1 MTDKER
7 KKVYNQNEK
16 HLEES
21 EELAEKDPNT
31 LEKELEVLRD
41 QLEEEKNRHL
51 RTRADFDNFRKR
63 MEREAETKRI
73 NAKKEI
79 LLDLLKY
86 LDYFDQ
92 ARKQVQDPAAA
103 KGLEIMARQ
112 FHELLY
118 KHGLRPIEC
127 LGQPFD
133 PEEHEG
139 VGYITTEEHPEGCV
153 AEELCCGYKL
163 GDILLQPARVMVAK
177 NPE

>member
-1 MTDKER
+1 MTDKEQEQA
-7 KKVYNQNEK
+7 YNNNEK
-16 HLEES
+16 QAGKNVQALEE
-21 EELAEKDPNT
+21 
-31 LEKELEVLRD
+31 ELEMLRD
-41 QLEEEKNRHL
+41 QLEEEKSRHL

-63 MEREAETKRI
+63 MERETETKRI

-86 LDYFDQ
+86 LDYFEQ

-112 FHELLY
+112 FYELLH
-118 KHGLRPIEC
+118 KHGVRPIEC

-139 VGYITTEEHPEGCV
+139 VGYIATDEHPEGCV
-153 AEELCCGYKL
+153 AEELCCGYKF

>member
-7 KKVYNQNEK
+7 ETANNNNEE
-16 HLEES
+16 LEEKNIEALE
-21 EELAEKDPNT
+21 EELEA
-31 LEKELEVLRD
+31 LRG

-63 MEREAETKRI
+63 MEREAESKRI

-79 LLDLLKY
+79 LLDLLKF
-86 LDYFDQ
+86 LDFFDQ
-92 ARKQVQDPAAA
+92 ARKQVQYPAAA

-112 FHELLY
+112 FHELLH
-118 KHGLRPIEC
+118 KHGVRPIEC

-153 AEELCCGYKL
+153 AEELCCGYKF

>member
-1 MTDKER
+1 MIDKEG
-7 KKVYNQNEK
+7 NNFFDHNEK
-16 HLEES
+16 QLGKS
-21 EELAEKDPNT
+21 EEQAEINVDT
-31 LEKELEVLRD
+31 LEKELKMLSD
-41 QLEEEKNRHL
+41 QLKEEKNRHL

-63 MEREAETKRI
+63 MEREAEIKRI
-73 NAKKEI
+73 SAKKEI

-118 KHGLRPIEC
+118 KHGVRPIEC

-139 VGYITTEEHPEGCV
+139 VGYIATEEHPEGCV

>member
-1 MTDKER
+1 MTDNER
-7 KKVYNQNEK
+7 EKAYNNNEEQAKKDLQA
-16 HLEES
+16 LEE
-21 EELAEKDPNT
+21 
-31 LEKELEVLRD
+31 ELEMLRG

-118 KHGLRPIEC
+118 KHGVRPIEC

-139 VGYITTEEHPEGCV
+139 VGYIATDEHPEGCV

-163 GDILLQPARVMVAK
+163 GDTLLQPARVMVAK
-177 NPE
+177 SPE

>member
-1 MTDKER
+1 MTDQER
-7 KKVYNQNEK
+7 ETTNNNNEEQAENNVQA
-16 HLEES
+16 LE
-21 EELAEKDPNT
+21 N
-31 LEKELEVLRD
+31 ELEMLRG

-63 MEREAETKRI
+63 MDREAEAKRI

-79 LLDLLKY
+79 LMDLLKY

-103 KGLEIMARQ
+103 KGLDIMARQ
-112 FHELLY
+112 FHELLHR
-118 KHGLRPIEC
+118 HGVKPIEC

-139 VGYITTEEHPEGCV
+139 VGYIATEEYPEGCV

-177 NPE
+177 SPE

>member
-1 MTDKER
+1 MADKEW
-7 KKVYNQNEK
+7 KSVNNNNEE
-16 HLEES
+16 LEEKNIEALE
-21 EELAEKDPNT
+21 EELEA
-31 LEKELEVLRD
+31 LGG

-63 MEREAETKRI
+63 MEREAESKRI

-79 LLDLLKY
+79 LLDLLKF
-86 LDYFDQ
+86 LDFFDQ

-112 FHELLY
+112 FHELLH
-118 KHGLRPIEC
+118 KHGVRPIEC

-153 AEELCCGYKL
+153 AEELCCGYKF

>member
-1 MTDKER
+1 MTDQER
-7 KKVYNQNEK
+7 ETTNNNNEEQAENNVQA
-16 HLEES
+16 LE
-21 EELAEKDPNT
+21 N
-31 LEKELEVLRD
+31 ELEMLRS
-41 QLEEEKNRHL
+41 QLEEEENRHL

-63 MEREAETKRI
+63 MDREAEAKRI

-79 LLDLLKY
+79 LMDLLKY

-103 KGLEIMARQ
+103 KGLDIMARQ
-112 FHELLY
+112 FHELLHR
-118 KHGLRPIEC
+118 HGVKPIEC

-139 VGYITTEEHPEGCV
+139 VGYIATEEYPEGCV

-177 NPE
+177 SPE

>member
-1 MTDKER
+1 MTDIERETSYNNNGNNEEQEEKDVAALKEELEMLR
-7 KKVYNQNEK
+7 GE
-16 HLEES
+16 LEE
-21 EELAEKDPNT
+21 T
-31 LEKELEVLRD
+31 
-41 QLEEEKNRHL
+41 KNRHL

-63 MEREAETKRI
+63 TEREAEAKRI

-79 LLDLLKY
+79 LLDLLKF

-103 KGLEIMARQ
+103 KGLDIMARQ
-112 FHELLY
+112 FHELLH
-118 KHGLRPIEC
+118 KHGVRPIKC

-139 VGYITTEEHPEGCV
+139 VGYITTEDYQEGCV
-153 AEELCCGYKL
+153 AEELCCGYKF

>member
-1 MTDKER
+1 MTGNER
-7 KKVYNQNEK
+7 EKAYNNNDEQ
-16 HLEES
+16 
-21 EELAEKDPNT
+21 AEKDLQA
-31 LEKELEVLRD
+31 LEEELETLRG
-41 QLEEEKNRHL
+41 QLEEERNRHL

-63 MEREAETKRI
+63 MEREAESKRV

-92 ARKQVQDPAAA
+92 ARKQVKDPAAA

-112 FHELLY
+112 FHELLH
-118 KHGLRPIEC
+118 KHGVRPIEC

-153 AEELCCGYKL
+153 AEELCCGYKF

-177 NPE
+177 SPE